1 MYYAELE
8 KNCDE
13 EIYKVIDKH
22 EKEGILI
29 DNFWLASGYSSGEED
44 NLRYVFNWNH
54 KRFPD
59 PKKFFENMNARGI
72 NVIPN
77 LKPGILKRH
86 PYIDLFEK
94 NDVFIKTPDGKAP
107 YYGRWW
113 GGEGRFFDFT
123 GPKGR
128 DTWKQLL
135 EENILKMGTKTVW
148 NDNCEYDSLMDKDD
162 ICDFDGKGGTIAC
175 LLYTSP
181 SPRD

>member
-59 PKKFFENMNARGI
+59 PRS
-72 NVIPN
+72 
-77 LKPGILKRH
+77 
-86 PYIDLFEK
+86 
-94 NDVFIKTPDGKAP
+94 
-107 YYGRWW
+107 
-113 GGEGRFFDFT
+113 
-123 GPKGR
+123 
-128 DTWKQLL
+128 
-135 EENILKMGTKTVW
+135 
-148 NDNCEYDSLMDKDD
+148 SLR
-162 ICDFDGKGGTIAC
+162 T
-175 LLYTSP
+175 
-181 SPRD
+181 

>member
-29 DNFWLASGYSSGEED
+29 DNFWLASGYSSGEKD
-44 NLRYVFNWNH
+44 NLRYVFNWNN
-54 KRFPD
+54 KRFPE
-59 PKKFFENMNARGI
+59 PEKFFENMNARGI

-77 LKPGILKRH
+77 LKPGILKHH

-123 GPKGR
+123 GPNGR
-128 DTWKQLL
+128 NTWKQLL
-135 EENILKMGTKTVW
+135 KRTSSKRAPRPSGTTTARW
-148 NDNCEYDSLMDKDD
+148 
-162 ICDFDGKGGTIAC
+162 TAWR
-175 LLYTSP
+175 TATP
-181 SPRD
+181 SATLRAKRAPWQS